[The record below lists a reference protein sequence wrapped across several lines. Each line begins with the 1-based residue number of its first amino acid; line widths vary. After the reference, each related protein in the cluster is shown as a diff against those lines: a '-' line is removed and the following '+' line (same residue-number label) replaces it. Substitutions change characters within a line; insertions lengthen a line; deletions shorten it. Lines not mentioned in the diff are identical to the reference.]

1 MDRKI
6 KIVFLQQQ
14 LVCGGAEQA
23 LYDLVS
29 LMDRTKFDIT
39 ILRLLDGGAWESKFV
54 DTGIPIAS
62 ILYKR
67 ERKMDPIYF
76 VRHQLK
82 KIKILWLLRHD
93 SRKLLK
99 ALFPEEI
106 DIAVSYSLW
115 ELDTIALAENT
126 KHIKVI
132 HGNVATNEGYCKDII
147 KIQNILPEFHRII
160 CVSEESCTSFK
171 KLTGLEENVEMHFNP
186 LNSDN
191 VKRLAKENIDLVEDL
206 PMICAVGR
214 LAPEKG
220 YDRLIRIHKRIL
232 DQGIPHK
239 LIIVGDGPEREA
251 LQQVICETS
260 TSDSVIMAGYQSNP
274 YPYMKQSE
282 FLVCS
287 SYTEGLPVI
296 AMEALSLGIPIVSAV
311 PSIAEVFGEEQ
322 CGIITDNDDD
332 SLEAGIKK
340 MLSDKEYFE
349 EAKQAAQR
357 RSAFFDGKRMVKEI
371 EDLFIELMEG

>member
-1 MDRKI
+1 MRRI
-6 KIVFLQQQ
+6 KVIFIHHK

-29 LMDRTKFDIT
+29 LMDKKQFEIY
-39 ILRLLDGGAWESKFV
+39 ILSMYPDGEWEYKFV
-54 DTGIPIAS
+54 DAGIPVIHLWNRRVIGSS
-62 ILYKR
+62 IKSFLLHQY
-67 ERKMDPIYF
+67 RKISI
-76 VRHQLK
+76 HHCLK
-82 KIKILWLLRHD
+82 HNPRDLVNR
-93 SRKLLK
+93 
-99 ALFPEEI
+99 LFPKGADIVVTYSNWENDEI
-106 DIAVSYSLW
+106 G
-115 ELDTIALAENT
+115 LARGAKN
-126 KHIKVI
+126 VRFI
-132 HGNVATNEGYCKDII
+132 HGNIESNQSLY
-147 KIQNILPEFHRII
+147 NIVMKASQLLPQYDRII
-160 CVSEESCTSFK
+160 CISEESFNSFK
-171 KLTGLEENVEMHFNP
+171 KFAGTEKNVRMFFNP

-191 VKRLAKENIDLVEDL
+191 VKERSRENVDLSIEL
-206 PMICAVGR
+206 PVICAVGR

-251 LQQVICETS
+251 LQQVICETN
-260 TSDSVIMAGYQSNP
+260 TSESVIMAGYQSNP